1 MKEGRRE
8 EADQSD
14 GCLGREN
21 SSRPLLAGR
30 CRPLRNGDNFEM
42 EVCANFNEKA
52 IPANAGGKLRTLC
65 DIAED
70 EIR

>member
-1 MKEGRRE
+1 MPGERKFLAAILSR
-8 EADQSD
+8 S
-14 GCLGREN
+14 L
-21 SSRPLLAGR
+21 SSV
-30 CRPLRNGDNFEM
+30 RNGDNFEM